1 VNNILKILL
10 IFSLISGCSFN
21 KNSKFW
27 TVEKLTEK
35 NKINITN
42 IFAEEDPLNLEI
54 NPSLKINLQS
64 KVVNKNFSNNRDNND
79 GRINFDA
86 TFKNKSKFK
95 FSKID
100 NFFRFEPEIITH
112 NNNII
117 FFDNKGAILKFDNN
131 SNLLWKKNF
140 YKKNEKKL
148 KPILQFANNN
158 NILIV
163 ADNISKY
170 YALDLD
176 TGELLWSKYNN
187 SPFNSQIK
195 IYENNFFIVDSEN
208 TLKSYSLKNG
218 NEIWKTKTSK
228 AFIKSQKKLSIVII
242 DKKIYFNNSVGDIS
256 AVEISTGNL
265 LWQTP
270 TQNSLILENTF
281 SLKTADIV
289 ASADFL
295 LVSNNKNNFFS
306 LDAQTGAIN
315 WQQKVNTHLRSTII
329 NDLIFSITMNGFLTI
344 IDSKNGNLIRAT
356 DTFSY
361 VKKKKSRK
369 NLLTGKII
377 EDKKRETIQPV
388 GFIVGLKNIYL
399 TTNKGRMLIIDIK
412 TGKTKSIIKIDN
424 NKISRPFVMNKNL
437 FLATDNS
444 IIKLN

>member
-1 VNNILKILL
+1 MNNILKILL

-35 NKINITN
+35 NKINITT
-42 IFAEEDPLNLEI
+42 IFVEEDPLNLEI

-79 GRINFDA
+79 GRINSDA
-86 TFKNKSKFK
+86 TFENKSKFK
-95 FSKID
+95 FSKIV
-100 NFFRFEPEIITH
+100 NFFRFEPEVITH

-195 IYENNFFIVDSEN
+195 IYKNSFFIVDSEN

-281 SLKTADIV
+281 
-289 ASADFL
+289 
-295 LVSNNKNNFFS
+295 
-306 LDAQTGAIN
+306 
-315 WQQKVNTHLRSTII
+315 
-329 NDLIFSITMNGFLTI
+329 
-344 IDSKNGNLIRAT
+344 
-356 DTFSY
+356 
-361 VKKKKSRK
+361 
-369 NLLTGKII
+369 
-377 EDKKRETIQPV
+377 
-388 GFIVGLKNIYL
+388 
-399 TTNKGRMLIIDIK
+399 
-412 TGKTKSIIKIDN
+412 
-424 NKISRPFVMNKNL
+424 
-437 FLATDNS
+437 
-444 IIKLN
+444 